1 MFEYYSEPRN
11 EWVKAGDLQRA
22 REGHAVVSIGTQ
34 ELPCLAAGG
43 SSNREIIVSM
53 SMQIRFDT
61 IRLDST
67 QLEKGWRVVWEAQI
81 FELAYNVCRL
91 RQTPPCGIM
100 GSGRRRRHIM

>member
-53 SMQIRFDT
+53 SMQIRPLTKNAFYT
-61 IRLDST
+61 IRK
-67 QLEKGWRVVWEAQI
+67 EME
-81 FELAYNVCRL
+81 
-91 RQTPPCGIM
+91 
-100 GSGRRRRHIM
+100 GSLGSPDL

>member
-43 SSNREIIVSM
+43 SLNREKIVSM
-53 SMQIRFDT
+53 SKQISFD
-61 IRLDST
+61 
-67 QLEKGWRVVWEAQI
+67 QKCFPHLEKGWRVVWEAQI
-81 FELAYNVCRL
+81 FELAYNVCRGGL
-91 RQTPPCGIM
+91 RHVVLWVVATHNV
-100 GSGRRRRHIM
+100 SR